1 MRKFVLWLIR
11 VFRLDIPAEKVVEKT
26 VEKEV
31 YLPKDGMIDGDITIK
46 GDAVVTG
53 RMKVTGNLKVY
64 AKED

>member
-26 VEKEV
+26 VEKVV
-31 YLPKDGMIDGDITIK
+31 YLPKDGVMDGDITIK
-46 GDAVVTG
+46 GDVTVTG
-53 RMKVTGNLKVY
+53 RMQVTGNLIVY